1 MTEATTAMELYIV
14 TGASRGLGRAI
25 VEQLLARERVL
36 LTISRKPDRAL
47 DAAAAAKGAKLEQWA
62 LDLAH
67 DVGAAARLEA
77 WLHAQP
83 RERFATVTL
92 INNAGL
98 LGKVGPIDISDA
110 ETLAAVL
117 RVGLEAPLVLT
128 SAFLRATR
136 AWTAQRR
143 VLNVS
148 SGAGRRPIAGW
159 AAYCAA
165 KAGMD
170 HFSRVTAL
178 DEQRLPN
185 PARIVSLAPG
195 VIDTDMQGELRASDP
210 SGFPDIEQFRQF
222 KATGQLAAP
231 EAAAA
236 RVLAYLA
243 RADFGSNPV
252 ADVRDA

>member
-1 MTEATTAMELYIV
+1 MDLYIV

-77 WLHAQP
+77 WLHGQP
-83 RERFATVTL
+83 HDRFATATL

-98 LGKVGPIDISDA
+98 IGKVGPIDTSDA

-117 RVGLEAPLVLT
+117 RVGLEAPMVLA

-136 AWTAQRR
+136 PWRAQRR
-143 VLNVS
+143 VLNIS
-148 SGAGRRPIAGW
+148 SGAGRRAIAGW

-165 KAGMD
+165 KAGLD

-185 PARIVSLAPG
+185 PAQIVSLAPG
-195 VIDTDMQGELRASDP
+195 VIDTAMQGELRASDP
-210 SGFPDIEQFRQF
+210 SGFPDIDQF
-222 KATGQLAAP
+222 KQLKSSGQLATPA
-231 EAAAA
+231 AAAA

-252 ADVRDA
+252 ADVRD

>member
-1 MTEATTAMELYIV
+1 MHLYIV
-14 TGASRGLGRAI
+14 TGASRGLGRAL
-25 VEQLLARERVL
+25 VEQLIAPDRML
-36 LTISRKPDRAL
+36 LTISRRPDHTLEAT
-47 DAAAAAKGAKLEQWA
+47 AAMKGARLVQWA
-62 LDLAH
+62 IDLTHA
-67 DVGAAARLEA
+67 VGAAARLEA

-83 RERFATVTL
+83 RDRFAQAAL

-98 LGKVGPIDISDA
+98 LGRIGPIDDA
-110 ETLAAVL
+110 EADTLAAVI

-136 AWTAQRR
+136 GWPAQRR

-165 KAGMD
+165 KPGLD
-170 HFSRVTAL
+170 HFARVTAL
-178 DEQRLPN
+178 DEQRQPN

-195 VIDTDMQGELRASDP
+195 IIDTDMQGELRASDP
-210 SGFPDIEQFRQF
+210 ARFPDLEQFKQF
-222 KATGQLAAP
+222 KATGQLAPPA
-231 EAAAA
+231 AAAA

-243 RADFGSNPV
+243 RADFGAEAV
-252 ADVRDA
+252 ADVRNV

>member
-1 MTEATTAMELYIV
+1 MTTDTFDLYIV

-25 VEQLLARERVL
+25 AERLLSSGCTLLA
-36 LTISRKPDRAL
+36 ISRQPDRTL
-47 DAAAAAKGAKLEQWA
+47 ERAAAAKGAHLEQWA

-67 DVGAAARLEA
+67 DIGAAARLES

-83 RERFATVTL
+83 RDRFATATL

-98 LGKVGPIDISDA
+98 LGTVGPIDQSDA
-110 ETLAAVL
+110 QTLAAVV

-136 AWTAQRR
+136 AWRAQRR

-165 KAGMD
+165 KAGLD

-195 VIDTDMQGELRASDP
+195 VIDTDMQAQLRASDP
-210 SGFPDIEQFRQF
+210 AGFPDIEQFKQL
-222 KATGQLAAP
+222 KAGGQLATP

-243 RADFGSNPV
+243 RPDFGANPV

>member
-1 MTEATTAMELYIV
+1 MANDTADLYIV

-67 DVGAAARLEA
+67 DIGAAARLEA

-83 RERFATVTL
+83 RDRFATATL
-92 INNAGL
+92 INNAAAV
-98 LGKVGPIDISDA
+98 GKVGPIDASDA

-117 RVGLEAPLVLT
+117 RVGLEAPLLLS

-165 KAGMD
+165 KAGLD
-170 HFSRVTAL
+170 HFSRVIAL

-185 PARIVSLAPG
+185 PAKIVSLAPG
-195 VIDTDMQGELRASDP
+195 IIDTDMQTELRASDP
-210 SGFPDIEQFRQF
+210 AGFPDIEQFRQF
-222 KATGQLAAP
+222 KASGQLATP
-231 EAAAA
+231 DEAAR

-243 RADFGSNPV
+243 RADFGAHPV
-252 ADVRDA
+252 ADVRG

>member
-1 MTEATTAMELYIV
+1 MELVIV

-25 VEQLLARERVL
+25 VEQLLARERAL
-36 LTISRKPDRAL
+36 LTISRKPDPTLEAR
-47 DAAAAAKGAKLEQWA
+47 AAAAGARLEQWA

-67 DVGAAARLEA
+67 GIGAAARLEA
-77 WLHAQP
+77 WLHGQP
-83 RERFATVTL
+83 RDRFTTATL
-92 INNAGL
+92 INNAGV
-98 LGKVGPIDISDA
+98 LGKVGPIDASDA

-136 AWTAQRR
+136 PWNAQRR

-165 KAGMD
+165 KAGLD

-195 VIDTDMQGELRASDP
+195 VVDTDMQGELRASDP
-210 SGFPDIEQFRQF
+210 AGFPDIEQFKQL
-222 KATGQLAAP
+222 KASGQLATP
-231 EAAAA
+231 DAAAA

-243 RADFGSNPV
+243 RADFGTQPV

>member
-1 MTEATTAMELYIV
+1 MDLYVV

-25 VEQLLARERVL
+25 AEQLLASDRVL
-36 LTISRKPDRAL
+36 LTISRKPDRTL
-47 DAAAAAKGAKLEQWA
+47 EVAAAKAATRLEQWA

-83 RERFATVTL
+83 RDRFATATL

-98 LGKVGPIDISDA
+98 LGKVGPIDASDA

-136 AWTAQRR
+136 AWAAQRR

-165 KAGMD
+165 KSGLD

-178 DEQRLPN
+178 DQQRQPN
-185 PARIVSLAPG
+185 PAQIVSLAPG
-195 VIDTDMQGELRASDP
+195 VIDTDMQAELRESDP
-210 SGFPDIEQFRQF
+210 SGFPDIEQFRQL
-222 KATGQLAAP
+222 KTTGQLAAP

-243 RADFGSNPV
+243 RADFGTNPV
-252 ADVRDA
+252 ADV

>member
-1 MTEATTAMELYIV
+1 MTNDATDLYIV
-14 TGASRGLGRAI
+14 TGASRGLGRALA
-25 VEQLLARERVL
+25 EQLIAPKRLL
-36 LTISRKPDRAL
+36 LTIARKPDPMLAARAS
-47 DAAAAAKGAKLEQWA
+47 AEGTTIEQWA

-67 DVGAAARLEA
+67 DIGAAARLET

-83 RERFATVTL
+83 RDRFATATL

-98 LGKVGPIDISDA
+98 LGRVGPIDAADSG
-110 ETLAAVL
+110 TLAAVI

-136 AWTAQRR
+136 AWSTGRR

-165 KAGMD
+165 KAGLD

-195 VIDTDMQGELRASDP
+195 VVDTDMQGELRASDP
-210 SGFPDIEQFRQF
+210 GGFPDLEQFRQL
-222 KATGQLAAP
+222 KATGQLATAQ
-231 EAAAA
+231 AAAA

-243 RADFGSNPV
+243 RADFGAQPV

>member
-1 MTEATTAMELYIV
+1 MELVIV

-25 VEQLLARERVL
+25 VEQLFSRERTL
-36 LTISRKPDRAL
+36 LTISRKPDPTLETR
-47 DAAAAAKGAKLEQWA
+47 AAAAGAKLEQWA

-67 DVGAAARLEA
+67 GIGAAARLET
-77 WLHAQP
+77 WLHGQP
-83 RERFATVTL
+83 RDRFSTATL

-98 LGKVGPIDISDA
+98 LGKVGPIDASDA

-117 RVGLEAPLVLT
+117 RVGLEAPMVLT

-136 AWTAQRR
+136 AWAAQRR

-165 KAGMD
+165 KAGLD

-178 DEQRLPN
+178 DEQRLAN
-185 PARIVSLAPG
+185 PAKIVSLAPG
-195 VIDTDMQGELRASDP
+195 VVDTDMQGELRASDP
-210 SGFPDIEQFRQF
+210 AGFPDIEQFKQL
-222 KATGQLAAP
+222 KASGQLATP
-231 EAAAA
+231 DAAAA

-243 RADFGSNPV
+243 RADFGANPV

>member
-25 VEQLLARERVL
+25 VEQLLGREHVL

-83 RERFATVTL
+83 RDRFAAATL

-98 LGKVGPIDISDA
+98 LGKVGPIDATDA
-110 ETLAAVL
+110 DTLAAVL

-136 AWTAQRR
+136 ASTAQRR

-165 KAGMD
+165 KAGLD

-195 VIDTDMQGELRASDP
+195 VVDTDMQGELRASDP
-210 SGFPDIEQFRQF
+210 SGFPDIEQFRQL
-222 KATGQLAAP
+222 KASGQLATP

-243 RADFGSNPV
+243 RVDFGINPV
-252 ADVRDA
+252 ADVRD